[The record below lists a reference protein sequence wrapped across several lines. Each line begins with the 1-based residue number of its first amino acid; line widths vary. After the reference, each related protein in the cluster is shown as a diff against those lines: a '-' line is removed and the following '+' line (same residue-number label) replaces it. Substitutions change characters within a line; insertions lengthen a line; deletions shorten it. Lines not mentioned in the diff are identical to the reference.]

1 MRNIRHF
8 LNSLVVSVLLVVIVL
23 SPSLALGATTAT
35 VVTSTKQATSSAS
48 LYYVNS
54 SGVKVKRPVAVK
66 EVIPVGA
73 TAQCRD
79 NSYSF
84 SQHRRGTCSHHG
96 GVRKW
101 L

>member
-1 MRNIRHF
+1 MRKTGNF
-8 LNSLVVSVLLVVIVL
+8 FKSLVVSALLAVSVL
-23 SPSLALGATTAT
+23 SPSLALGATTT
-35 VVTSTKQATSSAS
+35 TTVTSAKQVASSAS

-79 NSYSF
+79 NTYSF

-96 GVRKW
+96 GVKRW